1 MKRGIQ
7 MIGLI
12 KLSENDKRLI
22 IVLLLVIILL
32 FVIVGYISLL
42 VKKIM
47 KFQARKADDMLHD
60 VVATG
65 VITSEAKL
73 LRFGIRKN
81 WRVFWRYSYIP
92 FLIML
97 SAMTLLLLYCL
108 FSGNW
113 SYNIWDYETE
123 GFNTLFYIHD
133 WDNFFVAN
141 SEGFSVTWPTLISS
155 PHLSAE
161 AWVSYIFVPAMAV
174 GGIWFLFEVQGY
186 IARSFR
192 IMKLSRSALRKTMD
206 DVTPPSSQIN
216 PE

>member
-1 MKRGIQ
+1 M
-7 MIGLI
+7 MISFI

-32 FVIVGYISLL
+32 FVIVGYIAVL

-47 KFQARKADDMLHD
+47 KFQAKKADDMLHD
-60 VVATG
+60 VVASV
-65 VITSEAKL
+65 VITSESKL

-81 WRVFWRYSYIP
+81 WRVFFKYSYIP

-97 SAMTLLLLYCL
+97 SAVTLLILYCL

-113 SYNIWDYETE
+113 GYNIWDYEKE
-123 GFNTLFYIHD
+123 GFNTLFYVHD
-133 WDNFFVAN
+133 WSEFFKAD
-141 SEGFSVTWPTLISS
+141 SEGIAIKWPVLVSS
-155 PHLSAE
+155 PHLSGE
-161 AWVSYIFVPAMAV
+161 AWVSYIFVPAMFI
-174 GGIWFLFEVQGY
+174 GGAWFLFEVQGY

-192 IMKLSRSALRKTMD
+192 IMKLSRTAFRKTMEN
-206 DVTPPSSQIN
+206 VTPPSSPIK